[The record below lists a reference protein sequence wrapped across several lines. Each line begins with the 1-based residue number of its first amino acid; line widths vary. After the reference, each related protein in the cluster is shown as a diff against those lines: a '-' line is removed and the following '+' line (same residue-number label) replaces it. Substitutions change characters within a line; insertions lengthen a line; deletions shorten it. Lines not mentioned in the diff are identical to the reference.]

1 MRAWRSSKSP
11 SSRRARPRC
20 ACSKLR
26 RRSTS
31 NGTAI
36 ARARSGGASG
46 ASRSVAPRAPSASPA
61 TGGRT
66 ATRATTGAANPT
78 AASSSPSASASAGSC
93 RGGMTDPEAR
103 ARAEYAREVANEAGS
118 VRAVRARAPY
128 VELHCHSAFSLLD
141 GASHPAELVDR
152 AVELGYHAL
161 AITDHDE
168 LGGIVAFAQAGEGDA
183 LECIVGAEITVEG
196 DGGVPHHLVLLAEDR
211 TGYGNL
217 SPMITRARMDC
228 PRGRP
233 SLPLSTVAAHAKGLF
248 ALTGCPRGLVP
259 RRLRAG
265 DAAGARE
272 AAARL
277 HEIFD
282 GRLAIECWDHGLE
295 EERALIA
302 PLVEISR
309 AIGVPWVVTNNVHY
323 ARASGRV
330 VHDVLSS
337 LRHQRTLD
345 EMGTRL
351 RPNAEWRLQ
360 SPARM
365 VKRWSHHP
373 DGVKATLAIAERCAF
388 RPVSYTHLTL
398 P

>member
-1 MRAWRSSKSP
+1 MRASRSP
-11 SSRRARPRC
+11 PSRRARPRC

-26 RRSTS
+26 RPSTS

-46 ASRSVAPRAPSASPA
+46 ASRSVAPRAPSDSPA

-78 AASSSPSASASAGSC
+78 AASSSLSASASAGSC
-93 RGGMTDPEAR
+93 RDGMTEP
-103 ARAEYAREVANEAGS
+103 
-118 VRAVRARAPY
+118 VRARAPY

-183 LECIVGAEITVEG
+183 LECIVGAEITVQG

-217 SPMITRARMDC
+217 STVITRARMDC

-233 SLPLSTVAAHAKGLF
+233 SLPLSTVAAHARGLF

-295 EERALIA
+295 EERALLA
-302 PLVEISR
+302 PLIEIAR
-309 AIGVPWVVTNNVHY
+309 TLNVPWVVTNNVHY
-323 ARASGRV
+323 AR
-330 VHDVLSS
+330 
-337 LRHQRTLD
+337 
-345 EMGTRL
+345 
-351 RPNAEWRLQ
+351 
-360 SPARM
+360 SP
-365 VKRWSHHP
+365 
-373 DGVKATLAIAERCAF
+373 
-388 RPVSYTHLTL
+388 
-398 P
+398 